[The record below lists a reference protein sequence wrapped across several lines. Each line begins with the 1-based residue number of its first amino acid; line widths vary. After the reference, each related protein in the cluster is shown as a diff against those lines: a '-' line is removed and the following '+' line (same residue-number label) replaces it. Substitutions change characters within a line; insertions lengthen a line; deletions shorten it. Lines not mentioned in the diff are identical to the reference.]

1 MDTELFKLIPN
12 RKLHEELRHKLKQ
25 DCVLRTDFLKVNEDR
40 HNLQEKVD
48 SLTNEVARLNE
59 ELASSDRRLNV
70 ALTENKRLKQMI
82 NELELAKEAITE
94 ELDEY
99 KESVEN
105 LNRQVARLKEE
116 KKSMDLD
123 FTKLKAEKKSME
135 LDFAKKMEEFTQ
147 QTDNHGNMVN
157 KDKHLRRIQSDFC
170 FQGRAVQYNTSN
182 MEQIQNWVRGI
193 GEITSAKESRQEV
206 QQQGMAVSRRR
217 LSTSATRINAGLS
230 GYGTND
236 SDTFSENSQDRI
248 LSIVNTIRGLVKE
261 LQKELTVR
269 TDSLSGGSQCGQE
282 LIKMKREVG
291 YLRWIGDQNIIDD
304 SLGEK
309 TVGSSNTDGVRS
321 QESSPT
327 NSDSGKS
334 DLDIEV
340 TSLSSSNQNLDKP
353 FSKEL
358 TQSKKVKH
366 RRTGHTRTMLHRRK
380 KPLNAKEGSMSARAI
395 QLSHV
400 EDLQDSSTGKLSP
413 KSKSA
418 WSDVNQS
425 YSPRSRTNTRQAA
438 HNSKAYIQSVGGT
451 MLSVNTSLSQSM
463 TLPKLDS
470 NIPKKGTNGAHNGP
484 SVAIIKQPQS
494 CLRPPQQCINRS

>member
-116 KKSMDLD
+116 KKSM
-123 FTKLKAEKKSME
+123 E

-147 QTDNHGNMVN
+147 QTDNHGNVVN

-170 FQGRAVQYNTSN
+170 FPGRAVQYNTSN
-182 MEQIQNWVRGI
+182 MEQIQNWVRGT

-282 LIKMKREVG
+282 LIKMKQEVG

-309 TVGSSNTDGVRS
+309 TVGSSNTDRVRS
-321 QESSPT
+321 QESSP
-327 NSDSGKS
+327 NSQSSKS

-340 TSLSSSNQNLDKP
+340 TSLSSSTQNLDKP

-380 KPLNAKEGSMSARAI
+380 KPLNAKEGSLSARGI
-395 QLSHV
+395 ELSHV
-400 EDLQDSSTGKLSP
+400 EDLQDSSTRKLSP
-413 KSKSA
+413 KGKSA

-425 YSPRSRTNTRQAA
+425 YSPRSRTNTRQVA
-438 HNSKAYIQSVGGT
+438 HYSKAYIQSVGVN
-451 MLSVNTSLSQSM
+451 MLSGNTSLSQSM
-463 TLPKLDS
+463 TLPNLDS
-470 NIPKKGTNGAHNGP
+470 NIPKKGTNGAHIGP
-484 SVAIIKQPQS
+484 SVALIKQPQS
-494 CLRPPQQCINRS
+494 CLRPQQQCINRS